1 MQADRL
7 VGLVGLKPGNGPP
20 GGDRPTAKVLGRRF
34 ELATG
39 GSRVADASA
48 RNNPLQGL
56 PDRTCLGVRG
66 HASTS
71 SFSSLRWA
79 QAASKVSNTLPPY
92 SPEPRRSAWASAPNP
107 PVVTTMIRVTNDC
120 RRASGP

>member
-1 MQADRL
+1 GGGCRRPSPRWLRRCASSLRRSCHTTVHPVSSSETAPLLRAVGEMQADRL

-56 PDRTCLGVRG
+56 PDRTC
-66 HASTS
+66 
-71 SFSSLRWA
+71 
-79 QAASKVSNTLPPY
+79 
-92 SPEPRRSAWASAPNP
+92 
-107 PVVTTMIRVTNDC
+107 
-120 RRASGP
+120 